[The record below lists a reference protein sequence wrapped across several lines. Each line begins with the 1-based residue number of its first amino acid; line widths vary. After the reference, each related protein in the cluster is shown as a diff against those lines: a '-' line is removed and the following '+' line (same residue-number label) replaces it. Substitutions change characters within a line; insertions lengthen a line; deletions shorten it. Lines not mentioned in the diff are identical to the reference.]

1 MEDTG
6 PPSVLHQPPLS
17 LMWHQGTDR
26 QKTEENTTLVVPLCL
41 LSFWIIEADAEI
53 KSTFKAGEA

>member
-26 QKTEENTTLVVPLCL
+26 QKTEENTTLVVSLCL
-41 LSFWIIEADAEI
+41 LSF
-53 KSTFKAGEA
+53 